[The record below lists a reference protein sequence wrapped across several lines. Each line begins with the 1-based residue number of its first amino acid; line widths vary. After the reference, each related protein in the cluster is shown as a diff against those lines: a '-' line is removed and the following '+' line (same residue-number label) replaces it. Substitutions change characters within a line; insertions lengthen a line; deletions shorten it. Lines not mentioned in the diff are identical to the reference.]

1 MDERSPNFLKCP
13 YKFACVGDDD
23 RNYLETSMN
32 FNNTKSLI
40 GKCARGYK
48 GEMCNIC
55 EEGFGRAEDFE
66 CTDCSNEW

>member
-1 MDERSPNFLKCP
+1 
-13 YKFACVGDDD
+13 
-23 RNYLETSMN
+23 MN

-66 CTDCSNEW
+66 CTDCSNGW